1 MREPR
6 PVILVAILAT
16 SLHAQWLNFP
26 TPGTPR
32 TPEGKPNPFAPAPRV
47 GGKPDLSGVWMH
59 EITTVAEVKR
69 LFRDFLDHAI
79 KVSVPGMEIGTQ
91 HKYAFNILVDFK
103 PAEAPLC
110 HFRVADASERGYR

>member
-1 MREPR
+1 MTRKPC
-6 PVILVAILAT
+6 PLISFAILAT

-32 TPEGKPNPFAPAPRV
+32 THDGKPNLSAPAPRV
-47 GGKPDLSGVWMH
+47 GAKPDLTGVWMH

-69 LFRDFLDHAI
+69 LFGDFLDDAI

-91 HKYAFNILVDFK
+91 HKTLSI
-103 PAEAPLC
+103 
-110 HFRVADASERGYR
+110 S